1 MSTLTQV
8 REIVLMNLR
17 SIPQRLGASFVIV
30 IGIGGVVGVLVAMLS
45 MSAGLSKTL
54 TATGN
59 PNRAIILRG
68 GSNGELASFLDRA
81 SGTLIKQDPAIAR
94 ADDGLPFASG
104 EIIVITEVPRR
115 GESGSAGANV
125 SLRGVEPKGFL
136 LRPELQLI
144 EGRLFK
150 PGLRELIVGQ
160 GAYREF
166 GGLDIGQKLKF
177 RGSYWTIVGRFQS
190 GDAHDSE
197 LWADLE
203 TAQSAF
209 GRSGVSSVLVRLTS
223 VDAFAS
229 LKRRLTDNPQLN
241 VDVQTE
247 REFFGAQS
255 AGTTKTIGIVTT
267 LVAIIMAIGAL
278 FGALNTMYSA
288 VSTRTAEIGTLRAL
302 GFGSLPV
309 IASVMAE
316 AMALSLAGGLLGAG
330 IAYAVFNGYSVST
343 LGGNFTQIAFNFA
356 VTPGLVIQGLIWA
369 LAIGFIGGLFPA
381 VRAARLPVTEALR
394 G

>member
-1 MSTLTQV
+1 MSTLTQI

-17 SIPQRLGASFVIV
+17 SIPQRMGASLVIV

-45 MSAGLSKTL
+45 MSAGLDKTL

-81 SGTLIKQDPAIAR
+81 SNTLIKQDPAIAR
-94 ADDGLPFASG
+94 ADDDLPLASG
-104 EIIVITEVPRR
+104 ELIVITEVPRR
-115 GESGSAGANV
+115 GDTSGANV
-125 SLRGVEPKGFL
+125 SLRGVEPKAFT
-136 LRPELQLI
+136 LRPELQLTA
-144 EGRLFK
+144 GRLFR
-150 PGLRELIVGQ
+150 PGLRELIVGD

-166 GGLDIGQKLKF
+166 GGLDVGAKLKF
-177 RGSYWTIVGRFQS
+177 RGSYWTVVGRFKT

-223 VDAFAS
+223 RDAFDS
-229 LKRRLTDNPQLN
+229 LKKRLTENPQLS

-247 REFFGAQS
+247 REFFSAQS
-255 AGTTKTIGIVTT
+255 AGTTRIIRWVTT
-267 LVAIIMAIGAL
+267 AVTIIMAIGAL
-278 FGALNTMYSA
+278 FGALNTMFSA
-288 VSTRTAEIGTLRAL
+288 VSSRTAEIGTLRAL
-302 GFGSLPV
+302 GFGSAPV

-316 AMALSLAGGLLGAG
+316 AMALSVLGGLLGAG
-330 IAYAVFNGYSVST
+330 IAYGVFNGYSVST
-343 LGGNFTQIAFNFA
+343 LGGNFTQVAFNFA
-356 VTPGLVIQGLIWA
+356 VTPRLVIQGLIWA

-381 VRAARLPVTEALR
+381 VRAARLPVTQALR

>member
-1 MSTLTQV
+1 MSTVTQI

-17 SIPQRLGASFVIV
+17 SIPQRMGASLVIV

-45 MSAGLSKTL
+45 MSAGLDKTL

-59 PNRAIILRG
+59 PDRAIILRG

-81 SGTLIKQDPAIAR
+81 SNTLIKQDQAIAR
-94 ADDGLPFASG
+94 ADDDLPLASG
-104 EIIVITEVPRR
+104 ELIVITEVPRR
-115 GESGSAGANV
+115 GDTSGANV
-125 SLRGVEPKGFL
+125 SLRGVEPKAFI
-136 LRPELQLI
+136 LRPELKLI
-144 EGRLFK
+144 EGRVFR
-150 PGLRELIVGQ
+150 PGLRELIVGE

-166 GGLDIGQKLKF
+166 GGLDVGAKLKF
-177 RGSYWTIVGRFQS
+177 RGSYWTVVGRFKT

-223 VDAFAS
+223 RDAFDS
-229 LKRRLTDNPQLN
+229 LKKRLTENPQLS

-247 REFFGAQS
+247 REFFSAQS
-255 AGTTKTIGIVTT
+255 AGTTRIIRWVTT
-267 LVAIIMAIGAL
+267 AVTIIMAIGAL
-278 FGALNTMYSA
+278 FGALNTMFSA
-288 VSTRTAEIGTLRAL
+288 VSSRTAEIGTLRAL
-302 GFGSLPV
+302 GFGSAPV

-316 AMALSLAGGLLGAG
+316 AMALSVLGGLLGAG
-330 IAYAVFNGYSVST
+330 IAYGVFNGYSVST
-343 LGGNFTQIAFNFA
+343 LGGNFTQVAFNFA
-356 VTPGLVIQGLIWA
+356 VTPRLVIQGLVWA

-381 VRAARLPVTEALR
+381 VRAARLPVTQALR